1 MGCCDTTISATLALY
16 VVLAAFRLFVL
27 IHLQVD
33 VDDRKV
39 GENIEEE

>member
-1 MGCCDTTISATLALY
+1 MRHHYFSHLGY

-39 GENIEEE
+39 SEDIEEE